1 MENNLAHQDW
11 KTVVINTKPKAK
23 KNTQQVSVKK
33 NSQVLKKNGKLD
45 DKIEKGELSHK
56 KFDNKFRTDFV
67 KVRTSLN
74 LTQKQIA
81 TALNVPVQVISDLE
95 QGKLNYD
102 NNLNNKIK
110 RKYKI

>member
-1 MENNLAHQDW
+1 MENLAHQDW
-11 KTVVINTKPKAK
+11 KTIKINTKQK
-23 KNTQQVSVKK
+23 SKK
-33 NSQVLKKNGKLD
+33 NSDTVNVNKNSSVLKKNGNLD

-81 TALNVPVQVISDLE
+81 TALNVPVQLISDLE

>member
-1 MENNLAHQDW
+1 MDNLAHQDW
-11 KTVVINTKPKAK
+11 KTIKINTKQKSK
-23 KNTQQVSVKK
+23 KYSDTVNVNK
-33 NSQVLKKNGKLD
+33 NSSVLKKNGNLD

-81 TALNVPVQVISDLE
+81 TALNVPVQLISDLE